1 MDIKSEI
8 ETYWKEFCNKMK
20 ISVTTS
26 YQHWYFGNSEK
37 MSKQLCELVLTGK
50 KTATASLQW
59 VYENKPEDLPI
70 QNGYSIITDFQG
82 KPKCIIQTI
91 NIDIV
96 AFNKVSEEFASK
108 EGEGDLSLKYWRD
121 VHWAYF
127 SKECQ
132 EIGRQPRQDMPI
144 ICEEFKLVYKSL
156 VT

>member
-1 MDIKSEI
+1 
-8 ETYWKEFCNKMK
+8 MK

>member
-1 MDIKSEI
+1 MNINSEI
-8 ETYWKEFCNKMK
+8 EIYWKEFCNKMK
-20 ISVTTS
+20 ISVNTN

-37 MSKQLCELVLTGK
+37 MSKELCELVLKGK

-70 QNGYSIITDFQG
+70 PNGYSIITDFQR

-91 NIDIV
+91 SIDIV

-132 EIGRQPRQDMPI
+132 EIGRQPKQDMPI
-144 ICEEFKLVYKSL
+144 ICEEFKLVYKAL
-156 VT
+156 IT